1 MTLWGLSDTPTNR
14 ISECKNRSLKITY
27 TEMNRENESGNKQT
41 NKQTHNRVFRKCGM
55 VAKGI

>member
-41 NKQTHNRVFRKCGM
+41 KT
-55 VAKGI
+55 